1 MSPELNIIGH
11 RGFRGKYEENTLR
24 GFKECYAAKAT
35 GIELDLYLTKDN
47 VVVVSHDATT
57 CRIFRDDKGNVVD
70 KDILN
75 STYAELK
82 ELRTAKEREN
92 LLTLGDVLNWFVKYV
107 EENKSNTHK
116 LMLDIK
122 KENPA
127 KVVKYILK
135 DLLSV
140 KEDIQ
145 WWLPRVQFGIWD
157 LNIVKYMNQS
167 HYFQEVF
174 AKVPNY
180 GLPNNRLDIL
190 HISFAWQDSM
200 HFIAYNDY
208 LDCLPDKAVKLKVT
222 GVSLLYVLTWSYWCL
237 VNFLPRLR
245 KHNMKLYS
253 WTVNTFDKF
262 QYFQLIGCSFGIIEY
277 GIVTDYP
284 DAMVEFHK
292 REKDFISKKIL
303 FHQDQV
309 RAKYSD
315 EKISEDQYMSEVV
328 YPCCSWGKVLLTN
341 IWNFV
346 LWLRGN
352 IFTNDELDFNS
363 IVDENYKGSFHTI
376 ALTILKTGLKIGQS
390 YGIF

>member
-1 MSPELNIIGH
+1 MSDGLTIIGH

-57 CRIFRDDKGNVVD
+57 CRMFRDENGNIVD
-70 KDILN
+70 KNILD
-75 STYAELK
+75 STYSELK
-82 ELRTAKEREN
+82 GLRTVKEREK
-92 LLTLGDVLNWFVKYV
+92 LLTFGDVLNWFVKYD
-107 EENKSNTHK
+107 EENGYTTHK

-145 WWLPRVQFGIWD
+145 WWFPRIQFGIWD
-157 LNIVKYMNQS
+157 LNIVKYMNQP
-167 HYFQEVF
+167 YFQEIF
-174 AKVPNY
+174 GKVPNY
-180 GLPNNRLDIL
+180 GLPSNRLDIV

-200 HFIAYNDY
+200 HFLAYNDY
-208 LDCLPDKAVKLKVT
+208 LDSLPDKDLKLKVT

-237 VNFLPRLR
+237 VNFLPKLR
-245 KHNMKLYS
+245 RHNMKLYS
-253 WTVNTFDKF
+253 WTVNTFDKSLYH
-262 QYFQLIGCSFGIIEY
+262 QILGCSFGIIEY

-284 DAMVEFHK
+284 DVMVEFHK
-292 REKDFISKKIL
+292 RENNVISKNIL
-303 FHQDQV
+303 FRQDQV
-309 RAKYSD
+309 RAKYLGK
-315 EKISEDQYMSEVV
+315 KINEDQCVSEAV
-328 YPCCSWGKVLLTN
+328 YASCSWGKVLLTN
-341 IWNFV
+341 IWTFV

-352 IFTNDELDFNS
+352 IVTKDELEFNS
-363 IVDENYKGSFHTI
+363 VVDDNYRGSFHTI
-376 ALTILKTGLKIGQS
+376 VLRILKSGFQLGQR